1 MQISK
6 EDLFLPQ
13 NYLGEKAKQDQKTS
27 KSLCARHCG
36 RLLFWWYSDG
46 KTAFGIAF
54 FLARM
59 AQATTKALKK
69 VPGESRGKGPWNLV
83 TQGPNAS

>member
-27 KSLCARHCG
+27 SLFARVIVG
-36 RLLFWWYSDG
+36 ASFSGGIRMVRQLLVLRFSLQEWLRRPLRHLKKYPES
-46 KTAFGIAF
+46 
-54 FLARM
+54 
-59 AQATTKALKK
+59 QEEKAL
-69 VPGESRGKGPWNLV
+69 GI
-83 TQGPNAS
+83 